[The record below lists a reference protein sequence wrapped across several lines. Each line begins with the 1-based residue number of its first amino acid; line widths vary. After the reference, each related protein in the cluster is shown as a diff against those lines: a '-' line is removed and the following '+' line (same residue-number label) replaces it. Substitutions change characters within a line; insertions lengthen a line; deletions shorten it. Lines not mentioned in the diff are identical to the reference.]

1 MGKKDTAPG
10 TPGRVDAIGQQRTEG
25 GQFAPKLPEPVD
37 DEEMKAIVRR
47 REDALERGLK
57 FRPTKQEWETI
68 KREALAMY
76 ANGHTP
82 QVVAA
87 SLDLP
92 ESNVRRAIGQAL
104 SEGLEAVSA
113 GEDREWAGVTLMD
126 IANRAFDK
134 GDMEE
139 ARKAVMD
146 YLRSKNLLVQGPNT
160 QVGVQVNVQPEKNI
174 SSEVKDW
181 ITKNEEADELE

>member
-1 MGKKDTAPG
+1 MAEPKKTAPG
-10 TPGRVDAIGQQRTEG
+10 QPGRVEEIGQQRTEG
-25 GQFAPKLPEPVD
+25 GQFAPKLPTPLD
-37 DEEMKAIVRR
+37 DEEMKAIVVRR
-47 REDALERGLK
+47 QDALERGLK
-57 FRPTKQEWETI
+57 FRPTKSEWETI
-68 KREALAMY
+68 KRESLVMY
-76 ANGHTP
+76 ANGHPP

-87 SLDLP
+87 ALELP
-92 ESNVRRAIGQAL
+92 EPNVRRAIAQGL
-104 SEGLEAVSA
+104 SESLDAVEP

-126 IANRAFDK
+126 IAARAMDK

-160 QVGVQVNVQPEKNI
+160 QVGVQVNLKSEKNI

-181 ITKNEEADELE
+181 IEANEED